1 MWVRD
6 ELHVTKIGAKRNIK
20 VNSYGER
27 GTSSTQ
33 SEHCQF
39 GNVNVIYDTTTIAA

>member
-27 GTSSTQ
+27 GHPVLSQ
-33 SEHCQF
+33 
-39 GNVNVIYDTTTIAA
+39 NIVNLEM